1 MEKGITDEKLQEI
14 AKSVMFFKMNKM
26 NCIYLYQKII
36 NNKNKPPVKKGGLI
50 IDDILTKNTHNV
62 IL

>member
-36 NNKNKPPVKKGGLI
+36 NNKNKPPVKKKGWF
-50 IDDILTKNTHNV
+50 NY
-62 IL
+62 